1 MACRVFLSQ
10 PGVEPVPH
18 EAEALSLNQWT
29 AREVPLSLLNQAP
42 LEGNRR
48 FIYSNMS
55 CCGKVSLSILMWE
68 CSDFISICYI
78 LNYLELQRLNLRVWK
93 ILTEMLNERL
103 FQGLWFNSVSRV
115 SMMLGSFIIDL
126 FI

>member
-1 MACRVFLSQ
+1 MVCRVFLSQ
-10 PGVEPVPH
+10 PGVEPAPP

-29 AREVPLSLLNQAP
+29 AREVPLSLLNQAS

-48 FIYSNMS
+48 LTHSNMS
-55 CCGKVSLSILMWE
+55 CCGKVSLSIPMWE
-68 CSDFISICYI
+68 CSDFISICYF

-115 SMMLGSFIIDL
+115 SMMEGSFFNDL
-126 FI
+126 LI